1 MAAQETISNLGQGL
15 QGRVGLSVPSGYGQ
29 MVMSDWLV
37 EFKRLYPGI
46 VLDVVFENRIDNLRD
61 EVDIAIRILPEPP
74 PQMVAREFGT
84 VRYLACASQAYVT
97 AHGLPTELAQLRAAK
112 PDAVYFFLPGAMG
125 INFIKQFVG
134 AGLSK
139 DITLVTSGF
148 SSDEDVI
155 GAVGEP
161 MLGLFNTTHWAHD
174 LDNAANKAFV
184 AAFRKEYG
192 GRYPS
197 LYAAQAYDVIMAMDA
212 AVKATGGKVSDKEA
226 LTKAIAKAQF
236 PSVRGNFRY
245 ANNHFPVQ
253 NFYLRSIGKNAEGRV
268 TNKTIRTVLENYGDA
283 YAAQCKLK

>member
-1 MAAQETISNLGQGL
+1 MSAAPHIS
-15 QGRVGLSVPSGYGQ
+15 
-29 MVMSDWLV
+29 
-37 EFKRLYPGI
+37 
-46 VLDVVFENRIDNLRD
+46 
-61 EVDIAIRILPEPP
+61 
-74 PQMVAREFGT
+74 REA
-84 VRYLACASQAYVT
+84 L
-97 AHGLPTELAQLRAAK
+97 L
-112 PDAVYFFLPGAMG
+112 
-125 INFIKQFVG
+125 
-134 AGLSK
+134 
-139 DITLVTSGF
+139 
-148 SSDEDVI
+148 
-155 GAVGEP
+155 
-161 MLGLFNTTHWAHD
+161 AHD